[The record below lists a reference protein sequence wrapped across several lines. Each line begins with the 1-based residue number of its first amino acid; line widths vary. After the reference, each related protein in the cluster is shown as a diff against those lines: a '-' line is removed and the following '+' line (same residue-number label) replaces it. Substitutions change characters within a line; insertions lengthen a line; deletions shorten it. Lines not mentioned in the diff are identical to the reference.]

1 MCASLPTH
9 YADQN
14 KVHVDI
20 LGGVAFVYLLSTWS
34 CGQGGGGGSNLGQ
47 IWSMQLL
54 NAPLMALIMCT
65 WYIFF
70 TQ

>member
-1 MCASLPTH
+1 MSIFCQSG
-9 YADQN
+9 
-14 KVHVDI
+14 VVDK
-20 LGGVAFVYLLSTWS
+20 GEGD
-34 CGQGGGGGSNLGQ
+34 Q